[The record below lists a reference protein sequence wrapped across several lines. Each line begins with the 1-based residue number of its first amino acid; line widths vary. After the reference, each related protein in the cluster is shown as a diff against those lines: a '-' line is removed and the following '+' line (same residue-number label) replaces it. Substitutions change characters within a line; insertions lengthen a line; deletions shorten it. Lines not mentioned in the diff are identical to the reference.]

1 MNDSTT
7 LAYGCRC
14 GRIRGTLV
22 TAGSGSGALVVCHCR
37 DCQAFA
43 EHLGMAD
50 TLDSRRGT
58 AVWQTTPDRLR
69 LDRGAEEL
77 AVLRLSEKGLLRW
90 HSGCCGT
97 PLASTAGPRLRFAGL
112 PLAALPDPGAREI
125 LGPPVA
131 TTFCRHARPREG
143 APRDRGILAAGF
155 GVLRRHAVVLVRGSA
170 RGPFFDDL
178 GRPVAMPRVLT
189 EAERA
194 AAYGR

>member
-1 MNDSTT
+1 MIDSTT

-14 GRIRGTLV
+14 GRIRGAL
-22 TAGSGSGALVVCHCR
+22 ALDGPGSGALVVCHCR
-37 DCQAFA
+37 DCQAYA

-50 TLDSRRGT
+50 ALDSWRGT

-97 PLASTAGPRLRFAGL
+97 PLANTVGPRLRFAGL
-112 PLAALPDPGAREI
+112 PLAAFPDPGAREI

-131 TTFCRHARPREG
+131 MTHCRHARPQEG
-143 APRDRGILAAGF
+143 APRDRGILAAGI
-155 GVLRRHAVVLVRGSA
+155 GVLRRHASALVRGSS
-170 RGPFFDDL
+170 RGRFFDDL

-189 EAERA
+189 ETERA
-194 AAYGR
+194 AAYGS